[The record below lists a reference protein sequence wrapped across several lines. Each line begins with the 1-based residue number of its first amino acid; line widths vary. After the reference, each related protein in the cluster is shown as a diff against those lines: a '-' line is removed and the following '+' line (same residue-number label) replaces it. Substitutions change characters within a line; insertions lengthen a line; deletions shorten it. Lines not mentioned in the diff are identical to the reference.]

1 MIPRKGRVMDDLKM
15 QQKGIQIE
23 EVLQKDS
30 HSLITLREFFP
41 EGYFTEE
48 LVTTAYMTSCHEV
61 DERDGSVQ
69 SEEEVY
75 LEETKMIKKEKKKK
89 KRGE

>member
-1 MIPRKGRVMDDLKM
+1 
-15 QQKGIQIE
+15 
-23 EVLQKDS
+23 VLQKDS

-69 SEEEVY
+69 SEEEMY
-75 LEETKMIKKEKKKK
+75 LGEAKMMKKKKEKK
-89 KRGE
+89 REENEIYAVEEIFAQCI

>member
-1 MIPRKGRVMDDLKM
+1 M
-15 QQKGIQIE
+15 
-23 EVLQKDS
+23 LQKDS

-41 EGYFTEE
+41 EGCFTEE

-75 LEETKMIKKEKKKK
+75 LGEAKMIKKKKEKKKK
-89 KRGE
+89 KEENEIYAVEEIFAQCI

>member
-1 MIPRKGRVMDDLKM
+1 VTHRKSRKQHNPKPRVTYARERRQMSCLMIPRKGRVTDDLKT

-41 EGYFTEE
+41 EGYFTED

-61 DERDGSVQ
+61 NE
-69 SEEEVY
+69 
-75 LEETKMIKKEKKKK
+75 
-89 KRGE
+89 